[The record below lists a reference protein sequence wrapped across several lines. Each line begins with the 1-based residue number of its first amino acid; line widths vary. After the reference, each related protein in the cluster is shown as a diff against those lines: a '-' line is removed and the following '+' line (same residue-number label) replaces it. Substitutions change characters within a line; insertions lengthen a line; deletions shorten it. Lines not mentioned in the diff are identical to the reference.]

1 VVESTADV
9 DDLEVEIQGNHAR
22 VRTTGGGSIE
32 LVRESGE
39 WRVVDIV
46 GP

>member
-1 VVESTADV
+1 MLEATEDA
-9 DDLEVEIQGNHAR
+9 DDLEVEIQGNRAR
-22 VRTTGGGSIE
+22 VRTTGGGTIE

-39 WRVVDIV
+39 WRVVDVV